1 MSAAESWFAPAAAA
15 VAAPLPKARP
25 RRTAPAAAKPKARQS
40 KGRSFRVRGSL
51 VWMLVF
57 ALLLAG
63 VVAVNV
69 AVLRANVSVNN
80 LDKQIAQRQQ
90 KIATLKSKYARA
102 TAAPRV
108 AAAASH
114 SGLVLAPS
122 ADTSL
127 LDMLPRK

>member
-1 MSAAESWFAPAAAA
+1 M
-15 VAAPLPKARP
+15 VA
-25 RRTAPAAAKPKARQS
+25 
-40 KGRSFRVRGSL
+40 
-51 VWMLVF
+51 F
-57 ALLLAG
+57 ALLLVG

-90 KIATLKSKYARA
+90 AIATLKSQYARA

-108 AAAASH
+108 AGAAGRA
-114 SGLVLAPS
+114 GYTLARS
-122 ADTSL
+122 SDTSL